1 MYSYSTSLGYPTIYR
16 FLYHIHELLD
26 VQLQHIAWLPDHVH
40 ISLPHAGPIG
50 CTVTAHRLATK
61 PYTDFSTTYRSYWMY
76 SYSTSLDYQTIY
88 RFLYHIHELLDVQL
102 QHIAWL
108 PDHVHISLPH
118 AGPI

>member
-1 MYSYSTSLGYPTIYR
+1 
-16 FLYHIHELLD
+16 
-26 VQLQHIAWLPDHVH
+26 
-40 ISLPHAGPIG
+40 
-50 CTVTAHRLATK
+50 
-61 PYTDFSTTYRSYWMY
+61 MY

>member
-1 MYSYSTSLGYPTIYR
+1 
-16 FLYHIHELLD
+16 
-26 VQLQHIAWLPDHVH
+26 
-40 ISLPHAGPIG
+40 
-50 CTVTAHRLATK
+50 
-61 PYTDFSTTYRSYWMY
+61 MY

-108 PDHVHISLPH
+108 PDHVHIYLPH